1 VPATAWR
8 PLSPRTPRLLRQP
21 GRCLTHSRPQA
32 ISAPADQNGMSSSA
46 VMLAAGVGAW
56 SSPLAVRSGPA
67 RNCTASAMLS
77 TPARGSVARF
87 VLTPIEAPVDRDAA
101 AVRHVARGVL
111 ALGSPHDD
119 VEVVG
124 LVGPLADGGL
134 LGRPAVR
141 RAVHEALARHPPDL
155 GDNRAIAPS
164 LRASGR
170 RRRDTRR
177 PAPPD
182 ERFLSPRR
190 LVGGSCGSGG
200 DLVLVEEADDQLG
213 DLLAVRRRG
222 EVPGVE

>member
-1 VPATAWR
+1 
-8 PLSPRTPRLLRQP
+8 
-21 GRCLTHSRPQA
+21 
-32 ISAPADQNGMSSSA
+32 MSSSA
-46 VMLAAGVGAW
+46 VMLVAGVGAW

-67 RNCTASAMLS
+67 RNCTAPAMLS
-77 TPARGSVARF
+77 MPARGSVARF

-101 AVRHVARGVL
+101 ALRHVARGVL
-111 ALGSPHDD
+111 AAQGSPHDD

-124 LVGPLADGGL
+124 LVGPLGDRGV

-141 RAVHEALARHPPDL
+141 RAVHEALARHAPDL
-155 GDNRAIAPS
+155 GANRAIAPS

-170 RRRDTRR
+170 RRRDRRR

-190 LVGGSCGSGG
+190 RVGGSCGSGG